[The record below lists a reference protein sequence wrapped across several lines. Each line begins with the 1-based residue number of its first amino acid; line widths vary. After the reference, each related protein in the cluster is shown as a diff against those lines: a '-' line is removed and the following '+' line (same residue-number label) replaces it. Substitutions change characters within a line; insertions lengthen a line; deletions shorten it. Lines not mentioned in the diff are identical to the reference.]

1 MHTSSTYVHITVSH
15 MHIQYISVCVQA
27 QQMMTFGGTTDPCA
41 LIEVM
46 SIGKLGVEENKVL
59 SKIIFDFI
67 KEKLGIEG
75 TRYIYERVKV
85 HKFVISG
92 VNSRLMVATVK
103 PPLVIGT

>member
-1 MHTSSTYVHITVSH
+1 
-15 MHIQYISVCVQA
+15 
-27 QQMMTFGGTTDPCA
+27 MMTFGGTTDPCA

-75 TRYIYERVKV
+75 TRYI
-85 HKFVISG
+85 
-92 VNSRLMVATVK
+92 
-103 PPLVIGT
+103 

>member
-1 MHTSSTYVHITVSH
+1 MHT
-15 MHIQYISVCVQA
+15 QYISVCVQA

-85 HKFVISG
+85 HKVVISG
-92 VNSRLMVATVK
+92 VNSRW
-103 PPLVIGT
+103 

>member
-1 MHTSSTYVHITVSH
+1 

-46 SIGKLGVEENKVL
+46 SIGNLGVEENKVL

-75 TRYIYERVKV
+75 TRYI
-85 HKFVISG
+85 
-92 VNSRLMVATVK
+92 
-103 PPLVIGT
+103 